1 MYLPGVRGLRQALIN
16 PRIRPLGPKKCANCH
31 GRRIRRCGKGGTTGI
46 HSEGSGFV
54 NDSDNV
60 DATLINENN
69 EFVSESDGENAQE
82 VTLRDPAVF
91 PVCVTDEDCENM
103 TSQHNYRCFMGR
115 NLNMQTEKLWKKSKI
130 RGW

>member
-1 MYLPGVRGLRQALIN
+1 MGTVDMRDFNVLVLSTIFTLSFVIGQGLEEN
-16 PRIRPLGPKKCANCH
+16 
-31 GRRIRRCGKGGTTGI
+31 
-46 HSEGSGFV
+46 GFV
-54 NDSDNV
+54 TDSDNF
-60 DATLINENN
+60 DTTLINDYYN
-69 EFVSESDGENAQE
+69 FVSDDENARE
-82 VTLRDPAVF
+82 AFIRDPEVF